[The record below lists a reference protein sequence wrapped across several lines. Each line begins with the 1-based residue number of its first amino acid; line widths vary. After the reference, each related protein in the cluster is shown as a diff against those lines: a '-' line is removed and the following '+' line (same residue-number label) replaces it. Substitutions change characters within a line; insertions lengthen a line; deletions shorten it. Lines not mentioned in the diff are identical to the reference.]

1 MLGSFK
7 WIQNIDYKDNA
18 RYLFYED
25 IDNEYGLFLKLY
37 RSRFLHADVKTF
49 LGVIDKEPIDV
60 TEDQINKFEKKLLEI
75 NRKEINQINDNLKIK
90 LNKPNNYVE
99 ILEDLKNQITVN
111 EEILIISILAGIKI
125 KKIQNIIGSV
135 PIIRAMPNI
144 AASVAEGMTALTGN
158 KKITNDKIDTA
169 NMIFQSIG
177 NKIWL
182 EDEGQMDSFTAISGS
197 GPAYFFYFTECL
209 HKIAI
214 DEGFSEDV
222 AKQISEQIMIG
233 SGKLIKD
240 SNIDVVQLRENVTSP
255 NGTTEAALKVL
266 CDDDGLLSKLREAI
280 EKAKKRSIEISNN

>member
-1 MLGSFK
+1 MDKLKILLIGCGKMGGSLLEGIVKSHDNF
-7 WIQNIDYKDNA
+7 NLIDVVDP
-18 RYLFYED
+18 
-25 IDNEYGLFLKLY
+25 
-37 RSRFLHADVKTF
+37 
-49 LGVIDKEPIDV
+49 VIDES
-60 TEDQINKFEKKLLEI
+60 NKS
-75 NRKEINQINDNLKIK
+75 NLKKSKINFYSDIK
-90 LNKPNNYVE
+90 ELKNIITYDSIIIATKPNNYDE
-99 ILEDLKNQITVN
+99 ILKDLNNHITINEDT
-111 EEILIISILAGIKI
+111 LIISILAGIKL
-125 KKIQNIIGSV
+125 KKIENIIGFV

-144 AASVAEGMTALTGN
+144 AASVAEGMTALIGN
-158 KKITNDKIDTA
+158 KKLTDDKIETA

-209 HKIAI
+209 YKIAI
-214 DEGFSEDV
+214 DEGFSEDT
-222 AKQISEQIMIG
+222 ARQISEQIMIG